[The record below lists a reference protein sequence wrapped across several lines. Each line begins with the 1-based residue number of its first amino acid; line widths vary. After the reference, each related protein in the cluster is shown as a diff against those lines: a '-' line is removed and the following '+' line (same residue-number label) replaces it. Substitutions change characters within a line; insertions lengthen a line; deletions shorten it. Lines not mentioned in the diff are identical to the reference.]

1 MNKMEVTPGEV
12 IDGYL
17 IGEQLHVGGMA
28 IIFRATH
35 PDIPG
40 PVLFKVPKILDGDD
54 PTVIV
59 GFEMEMMI
67 LPRLSGVHVPKVYSV
82 GDYASRPYIAME
94 FVQGDTLYPTFERS
108 PLPPMEVVAI
118 GLKVATALIDLH
130 KQKVIHHDIKPSN
143 IMIRESGEAC
153 FIDFG
158 LSRNREMPDLLE
170 AEFRHWQTGC
180 LQRLL

>member
-54 PTVIV
+54 QLRLIKKLLKAQGLDETRWVPRDVQYFINQNKDEGMRPKALKDGNDPTRRQLVKLYQDYEDTCQRAGV
-59 GFEMEMMI
+59 VDFAELLLRAFE
-67 LPRLSGVHVPKVYSV
+67 LWRDRKSV
-82 GDYASRPYIAME
+82 
-94 FVQGDTLYPTFERS
+94 V
-108 PLPPMEVVAI
+108 
-118 GLKVATALIDLH
+118 
-130 KQKVIHHDIKPSN
+130 
-143 IMIRESGEAC
+143 
-153 FIDFG
+153 
-158 LSRNREMPDLLE
+158 
-170 AEFRHWQTGC
+170 
-180 LQRLL
+180 